1 MFKEKTMIFSVAI
14 TAAVL
19 VLSGCDNPVQNDT
32 KKDRGK
38 NEHEIVEIDIPVYFS
53 GRWKAITPQYGIKNY
68 TITFDITTKK
78 AVVNYINTLIVRGTD
93 TPIESVRDIKFY
105 QKGSTLFLSESFQ
118 AGGRIQVFNSII
130 VQERPDR
137 FTSNQL
143 ITRTVPPDSLETSSP
158 TPVILQRLP

>member
-1 MFKEKTMIFSVAI
+1 MFKEKTIIFSVVI
-14 TAAVL
+14 IAAVL

-38 NEHEIVEIDIPVYFS
+38 NEHEIVEIDIPGYFS
-53 GRWKAITPQYGIKNY
+53 GKWKAITLQYGIKNH

-78 AVVNYINTLIVRGTD
+78 AVVNYINTLIVKGTD
-93 TPIESVRDIKFY
+93 TPIERVQDIKFY
-105 QKGSTLFLSESFQ
+105 RKGSTLFLSESFQ
-118 AGGRIQVFNSII
+118 AGGRIQIFNSII

-158 TPVILQRLP
+158 TPVIFQRLP